1 MAVPTKLTKPGY
13 RVAYNINP
21 ALEAHNAYDE
31 NQNPTGGAV
40 KLDLSANNDYRLP
53 VITIRWQDGPRG
65 QGEGKPLAEPNGAF
79 VEDVLWAA
87 LQRLEF
93 FNESKYRDRANSLA
107 ITHIEQAL
115 QALKDRQLQRSYTGV
130 EGKHEVIPGR
140 SEAHEAA
147 RQRGDASRE
156 QNNQEEK

>member
-1 MAVPTKLTKPGY
+1 MDRVAHPGY

-21 ALEAHNAYDE
+21 SLQALNKLDE
-31 NQNPTGGAV
+31 NENPTGGSVYLQVTKQGDAEFP
-40 KLDLSANNDYRLP
+40 AI
-53 VITIRWQDGPRG
+53 VINWQDGPRG

-93 FNESKYRDRANSLA
+93 FNQSKYRDRANSLA

-115 QALKDRQLQRSYTGV
+115 QALKDRQLERSHRNV
-130 EGKHEVIPGR
+130 EGKHEV
-140 SEAHEAA
+140 
-147 RQRGDASRE
+147 
-156 QNNQEEK
+156 